1 MKGARALCNW
11 SHITGV
17 LHTCRGS
24 SKAGCFTHSQ
34 ATVETQVHVACNWQ
48 ELKSPDYAM
57 THIQQLHVTRIIL
70 NDINIQ
76 LLIASYIIGQVDYP
90 KFQL

>member
-1 MKGARALCNW
+1 
-11 SHITGV
+11 
-17 LHTCRGS
+17 
-24 SKAGCFTHSQ
+24 
-34 ATVETQVHVACNWQ
+34 
-48 ELKSPDYAM
+48 M

-90 KFQL
+90 KFQLWHGKCVYSSWILMRRNWLQALKDVVLPEMLVHGLCPEKNYM